1 MRPRFYVFVVL
12 AIALLAG
19 GCGSDDEPASTG
31 STSAGTGAITTAPAS
46 RVSGLVKDGQLTVG
60 TELPA
65 PPFFNGDDYA
75 TLKDGFEY
83 DLALALAKKVGLN
96 TIQVVNM
103 PFTGI
108 VAGQKCPCDIAF
120 SQITITDERK
130 KAVTFTNPYFD
141 ADQGVLV
148 NRGFKVP
155 DLATAKTIRWGAQAT
170 TTGFDKVKEVTG
182 KEPQAYDTVTAAF
195 AALKAKQV
203 DAVMLDVPIVAGEA
217 TKPGSTFEVVG
228 KFPTGEQ
235 YGAIVPK
242 ESPNLAAFN
251 TALDQLRSEGV
262 IDGLLKKYFPAAAN
276 VPEIK

>member
-1 MRPRFYVFVVL
+1 MHLLLMLV
-12 AIALLAG
+12 IALLAA
-19 GCGSDDEPASTG
+19 GCGDDDDGSAS
-31 STSAGTGAITTAPAS
+31 STTTAATAAATS
-46 RVSGLVKDGQLTVG
+46 TTATAKVTGLVNPGQLTVG

-75 TLKDGFEY
+75 TVKDGFEY
-83 DLALALAKKVGLN
+83 DLALAMAKKVGLS
-96 TIQVVNM
+96 TIKLVNM

-108 VAGQKCPCDIAF
+108 VAGQRCPCDIDF

-130 KAVTFTNPYFD
+130 KAVTFTTPYFD

-148 NRGFKVP
+148 NKGFKVP
-155 DLATAKTIRWGAQAT
+155 DIATAKTIRWGAQAS
-170 TTGFDKVKEVTG
+170 TTGFDKVKEIVG

-195 AALKAKQV
+195 AALKAKQI

-217 TKPGSTFEVVG
+217 AKAGSTFEVVG
-228 KFPTGEQ
+228 RFPTGEQ

-242 ESPNLAAFN
+242 ESPNLAAFDA
-251 TALDQLRSEGV
+251 ALKDLKSEGV
-262 IDGLLKKYFPAAAN
+262 IETLLKKYFPAAAN

>member
-1 MRPRFYVFVVL
+1 MISLL
-12 AIALLAG
+12 ALALLAAA
-19 GCGSDDEPASTG
+19 CGSDDAGSGTSTTTG
-31 STSAGTGAITTAPAS
+31 GGAGTTAAAQ
-46 RVSGLVKDGQLTVG
+46 VTGLVKAGQLTVG

-65 PPFFNGDDYA
+65 PPFFNGDDYD

-83 DLALALAKKVGLN
+83 DLAAALARKVGLN
-96 TIQVVNM
+96 SIKVVNM

-130 KAVTFTNPYFD
+130 KAVTFTSPYFD

-148 NRGFKVP
+148 NKGFKVP

-182 KEPQAYDTVTAAF
+182 KEPQTYDTVTAAF
-195 AALKAKQV
+195 AALKAKQI

-217 TKPGSTFEVVG
+217 AKPDSSFEVVG
-228 KFPTGEQ
+228 KFVTGEQ

-242 ESPNLAAFN
+242 DSPNVTAFN
-251 TALDQLRSEGV
+251 TALAQLESEGV
-262 IDGLLKKYFPAAAN
+262 VDGLLKKYFPAAAS

>member
-1 MRPRFYVFVVL
+1 MGRRFFLLSFVAV
-12 AIALLAG
+12 ALLAAA
-19 GCGSDDEPASTG
+19 CGSNDDDPPAASST
-31 STSAGTGAITTAPAS
+31 APGATTA
-46 RVSGLVKDGQLTVG
+46 VKVTGLVKDGQLTVG

-65 PPFFNGDDYA
+65 PPFFNGDDYD

-83 DLALALAKKVGLN
+83 DLAAALAKKVGLS
-96 TIQVVNM
+96 TVKVVNM

-108 VAGQKCPCDIAF
+108 VAGQRCPCDIDF

-130 KAVTFTNPYFD
+130 KAVTFTVPYFD

-148 NRGFKVP
+148 NKGFKVP
-155 DLATAKTIRWGAQAT
+155 DLATAKTIRWGAQAS

-195 AALKAKQV
+195 AALKAKQI

-217 TKPGSTFEVVG
+217 AQPGSTFEVVG
-228 KFPTGEQ
+228 KLPTGEQ

-242 ESPNLAAFN
+242 DSPNLAAFN
-251 TALDQLRSEGV
+251 AAMSELKA
-262 IDGLLKKYFPAAAN
+262 DGTVSTLLKKYFPAAAS
-276 VPEIK
+276 VPELK

>member
-1 MRPRFYVFVVL
+1 M
-12 AIALLAG
+12 
-19 GCGSDDEPASTG
+19 
-31 STSAGTGAITTAPAS
+31 
-46 RVSGLVKDGQLTVG
+46 KDGQLTVG

-83 DLALALAKKVGLN
+83 DLALAVAKKVGVD
-96 TIQVVNM
+96 TIKVVNM

-108 VAGQKCPCDIAF
+108 VAGQRCPCDIDF
-120 SQITITDERK
+120 SQITITNERK
-130 KAVTFTNPYFD
+130 KAVTFTTPYFD

-148 NRGFKVP
+148 NKGFKVP
-155 DLATAKTIRWGAQAT
+155 DLATAKAIRWGAQAT

-182 KEPQAYDTVTAAF
+182 KEPQTYDTVTAAF
-195 AALKAKQV
+195 AALKAKQI

-217 TKPGSTFEVVG
+217 AKPASTFEVVG
-228 KFPTGEQ
+228 KLSTGEQ

-251 TALDQLRSEGV
+251 TALTQLRSEGV
-262 IDGLLKKYFPAAAN
+262 IDRLLKQYFPAAAN
-276 VPEIK
+276 VPEIR